1 VNARTPVTVLFALAV
16 SIGSTGVGAALAIH
30 QMDGV
35 GSVSGALA
43 IATAAAQP
51 EEAPAPGPTDD
62 RVQYAV
68 GLRPVAATLRPF
80 DLDDAAE
87 EAVRVQF
94 GRFVAAV
101 GDVRRFRALTTD
113 GQFEVGAADARLVV
127 GTADEVEVLFRPGTD
142 LRQVALVVVDAG
154 AVVDEGGRASVPGAL
169 ALADAKP
176 GPLPGPHLVDATAD
190 ATLDRVRYHFDRQL
204 GPDATV
210 APKDF
215 HVVSSDGRSRP
226 GTSLV
231 SISQRTV
238 VIDFDVDLD
247 DVARF
252 VSRAGATHDR
262 FLRPSVLSAIG
273 STTGAPDLLSATR
286 VGRTSVELTF
296 DEPVVVDRLDRIGAV
311 LDDGEL
317 TTSTSFVKTSPTV
330 VQVSFRSLQDQPHAL
345 AALTVGSGAVRA
357 LSPDATPATVAMV
370 QIGPV
375 PDTGRTAR
383 PDPVSVDIDADSGLV
398 TVVFDEPLD
407 EHRVDPARIHLLTS
421 GGRLVPATALVE
433 VEDHRL
439 VVTAPPNVAR
449 SAVSVVLDTATAV
462 DRGGGLSTPATL
474 VA

>member
-1 VNARTPVTVLFALAV
+1 VNTRTPVTVLFALAV
-16 SIGSTGVGAALAIH
+16 SIGSTGVGAALATH
-30 QMDGV
+30 RAA
-35 GSVSGALA
+35 SVTGAVA
-43 IATAAAQP
+43 VATAVAQSEQAP
-51 EEAPAPGPTDD
+51 VPAPTDA
-62 RVQYAV
+62 RIQLAV
-68 GLRPVAATLRPF
+68 GLRPLAATLRPF

-101 GDVRRFRALTTD
+101 GDARRFRALTAD
-113 GQFEVGAADARLVV
+113 GQFDVPAVDARLVV
-127 GTADEVEVLFRPGTD
+127 GTADQVEVLFRPGTD

-169 ALADAKP
+169 PLAGARP
-176 GPLPGPHLVDATAD
+176 GPLPGPRLVDATAD
-190 ATLDRVRYHFDRQL
+190 ATLDRVRYHFDREL
-204 GPDATV
+204 GRDATV
-210 APKDF
+210 APEDF
-215 HVVSSDGRSRP
+215 QVVFSDGRSRP

-247 DVARF
+247 DVVRL
-252 VSRAGATHDR
+252 VSMAGSTRDR

-273 STTGAPDLLSATR
+273 GTTGAPDLLSATT
-286 VGRTSVELTF
+286 VGRTSVDLTF
-296 DEPVVVDRLDRIGAV
+296 DEPVVVDRLPRIGVV

-317 TTSTSFVKTSPTV
+317 TASTSFVRTSPTV
-330 VQVSFRSLQDQPHAL
+330 VRVSFRSLQDQPHAI
-345 AALTVGSGAVRA
+345 AAVTVGSGAVRA
-357 LSPDATPATVAMV
+357 LSLDATPATVAMV

-375 PDTGRTAR
+375 PDAGRTAR
-383 PDPVSVDIDADSGLV
+383 PDPVSVGIDADSGLV

-407 EHRVDPARIHLLTS
+407 EHRVDPARVHLLTS

-433 VEDHRL
+433 VEDRRL